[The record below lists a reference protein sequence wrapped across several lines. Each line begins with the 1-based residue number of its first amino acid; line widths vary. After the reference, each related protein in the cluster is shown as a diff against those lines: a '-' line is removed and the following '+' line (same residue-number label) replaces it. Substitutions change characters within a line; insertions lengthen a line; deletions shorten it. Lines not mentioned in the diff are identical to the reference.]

1 MRIVHTSSCQLRA
14 DLPQMPQESRMS
26 QKPRLG
32 CLHAHHSNI
41 GYIDTIIPHDT
52 LEAVHFVEPGL
63 LRRIGSDAGF
73 SAADAAAQ
81 VQRQVD
87 WMTACGLDALLITC
101 TNYIAAMP
109 EGPTPHGIPIIKIDE
124 PFFAYLLQQ
133 PPRHLLLFS
142 NPDTV
147 EGTMRRLQDYA
158 ASHGVQPKIEIEIIP
173 NSFALFMT
181 GQTEA
186 YNRAV
191 AERLR
196 ELLRLNRFTSL
207 SVGQLSMVDAARRV
221 AEETGHAIGNPLQSL
236 RAHLD
241 AVLEANHLE

>member
-1 MRIVHTSSCQLRA
+1 
-14 DLPQMPQESRMS
+14 MS

-41 GYIDTIIPHDT
+41 AYIENIIPQDD
-52 LEAVHFVEPGL
+52 LEAIHFVEPGL
-63 LRRIGSDAGF
+63 LRRIGSDPAF
-73 SAADAAAQ
+73 SPDDAATQ
-81 VQRQVD
+81 VRKQLD
-87 WMTACGLDALLITC
+87 WMTDCGVDALLITC

-109 EGPTPHGIPIIKIDE
+109 DDACQHEIPIIKIDE
-124 PFFAYLLQQ
+124 PFFDYLLQQ

-147 EGTMRRLQDYA
+147 AGTVNRL
-158 ASHGVQPKIEIEIIP
+158 HGFAPELGTEPEIEIEVIP
-173 NSFALFMT
+173 NTFNLFLT
-181 GQTEA
+181 GQTET

-196 ELLRLNRFTSL
+196 ELIRLGRFQSL

-221 AEETGHAIGNPLQSL
+221 AHETGHAIGDPLQPL

-241 AVLEANHLE
+241 DILEHRSAT

>member
-1 MRIVHTSSCQLRA
+1 
-14 DLPQMPQESRMS
+14 MS
-26 QKPRLG
+26 AKPRLG

-41 GYIDTIIPHDT
+41 GYIEDIIPHHA

-63 LRRIGSDAGF
+63 LQRIGSDPSF
-73 SAADAAAQ
+73 SLEDAAEQ
-81 VQRQVD
+81 VRKQLT
-87 WMTACGLDALLITC
+87 WMSACGVDALLITC

-109 EGPTPHGIPIIKIDE
+109 DEATAPDLPVIKIDE

-142 NPDTV
+142 NPATV
-147 EGTMRRLQDYA
+147 EGTMQRFQEYAGARGLQ
-158 ASHGVQPKIEIEIIP
+158 PEIEVEIIP
-173 NSFALFMT
+173 NSFQLFVT
-181 GQTEA
+181 GQTET

-196 ELLRLNRFTSL
+196 ELLRLDRYTSL

-221 AEETGHAIGNPLQSL
+221 TEETGQPIGEPLRPL
-236 RAHLD
+236 RAHL
-241 AVLEANHLE
+241 EAIL

>member
-1 MRIVHTSSCQLRA
+1 
-14 DLPQMPQESRMS
+14 MS

-41 GYIDTIIPHDT
+41 AYIESIIPHDD

-73 SAADAAAQ
+73 SADDAAAQ
-81 VQRQVD
+81 VRKQLD
-87 WMTACGLDALLITC
+87 WMTDCGVDALLITC

-109 EGPTPHGIPIIKIDE
+109 DDLSQPEIPIIKIDE
-124 PFFAYLLQQ
+124 PFFDYLLQQ

-147 EGTMRRLQDYA
+147 EGTVQRLNGFA
-158 ASHGVQPKIEIEIIP
+158 AELGQEPEIEIEVIP
-173 NSFALFMT
+173 NTFNLFLT
-181 GQTEA
+181 GQTET

-196 ELLRLNRFTSL
+196 ELVRLGRFNSL

-221 AEETGHAIGNPLQSL
+221 ARETGHPIGDPLQPL
-236 RAHLD
+236 LAHLNEIMELRG
-241 AVLEANHLE
+241 ASPELSLS

>member
-1 MRIVHTSSCQLRA
+1 
-14 DLPQMPQESRMS
+14 MS
-26 QKPRLG
+26 AKPRLG

-41 GYIDTIIPHDT
+41 GYIEDIIPHHA

-63 LRRIGSDAGF
+63 LQRIGSDPSF
-73 SAADAAAQ
+73 SLEDAAEQ
-81 VQRQVD
+81 VRKQLT
-87 WMTACGLDALLITC
+87 WMSACGVDALLITC

-109 EGPTPHGIPIIKIDE
+109 DDATAPDLPVIKIDE

-147 EGTMRRLQDYA
+147 EGPMQRFQEYAGARGLQ
-158 ASHGVQPKIEIEIIP
+158 PEIEVEIIP
-173 NSFALFMT
+173 NSFQLFVT
-181 GQTEA
+181 GQTET

-196 ELLRLNRFTSL
+196 ELLRLDRYTSL

-221 AEETGHAIGNPLQSL
+221 TEETGQPIGEPLRPL
-236 RAHLD
+236 RAHL
-241 AVLEANHLE
+241 EAIL

>member
-1 MRIVHTSSCQLRA
+1 
-14 DLPQMPQESRMS
+14 MS

-41 GYIDTIIPHDT
+41 AYVENIIPHDAF
-52 LEAVHFVEPGL
+52 EAVHFVEPGL
-63 LRRIGSDAGF
+63 LRRIGSDAEFGPD
-73 SAADAAAQ
+73 DAAAQ
-81 VQRQVD
+81 VRKQLD
-87 WMTACGLDALLITC
+87 WMTDCGVDALLITC

-109 EGPTPHGIPIIKIDE
+109 DEACQYEIPIIKIDE
-124 PFFAYLLQQ
+124 PFFDYLLQR

-147 EGTMRRLQDYA
+147 AGTVQRLHDYA
-158 ASHGVQPKIEIEIIP
+158 ALEGMEPNIEVETIP
-173 NSFALFMT
+173 NTFNLFLT
-181 GQTEA
+181 GQTDT

-196 ELLRLNRFTSL
+196 ELVRLDRYSSL

-221 AEETGHAIGNPLQSL
+221 AGETDVLIGDPLQPL
-236 RAHLD
+236 RARIMELVP
-241 AVLEANHLE
+241 A

>member
-1 MRIVHTSSCQLRA
+1 
-14 DLPQMPQESRMS
+14 MS

-41 GYIDTIIPHDT
+41 AYVENIIPHDAI
-52 LEAVHFVEPGL
+52 ESVHFVEPGL
-63 LRRIGSDAGF
+63 LRRIGSDARFGMD
-73 SAADAAAQ
+73 DAAAQ
-81 VQRQVD
+81 VRKQLD
-87 WMTACGLDALLITC
+87 WMTNCGVDALLITC

-109 EGPTPHGIPIIKIDE
+109 DEPCQHEIPIIKIDE
-124 PFFAYLLQQ
+124 PFFDYLLQQ

-147 EGTMRRLQDYA
+147 TGTVQRLQDHA
-158 ASHGVQPKIEIEIIP
+158 ALQGVESNIEVETIP
-173 NSFALFMT
+173 NTFNLFLT
-181 GQTEA
+181 GQTDT

-196 ELLRLNRFTSL
+196 ELVRLDRYSSL

-221 AEETGHAIGNPLQSL
+221 AGETDVVIGDPLQPL
-236 RAHLD
+236 HARIMELVPA
-241 AVLEANHLE
+241 

>member
-1 MRIVHTSSCQLRA
+1 
-14 DLPQMPQESRMS
+14 MS

-41 GYIDTIIPHDT
+41 AYVENIIPHDT
-52 LEAVHFVEPGL
+52 IEAVHFVEPGL
-63 LRRIGSDAGF
+63 LRRIGSDAQFGMD
-73 SAADAAAQ
+73 DAAAQ
-81 VQRQVD
+81 VRKQLD
-87 WMTACGLDALLITC
+87 WMTDCGVDALLITC

-109 EGPTPHGIPIIKIDE
+109 DEPDQRKLPIIKIDE

-147 EGTMRRLQDYA
+147 QGTVQRLHDFA
-158 ASHGVQPKIEIEIIP
+158 AALEMVPEIEVEVIA
-173 NSFALFMT
+173 NTFNLFLT
-181 GQTEA
+181 GQTDA

-196 ELLRLNRFTSL
+196 ELLRLDRFTSL
-207 SVGQLSMVDAARRV
+207 SVGQLSMVEAAERV
-221 AEETGHAIGNPLQSL
+221 ARETGHVIGNPLQPL
-236 RAHLD
+236 RAQLD
-241 AVLEANHLE
+241 AVLSLPSAPPGTFQD

>member
-1 MRIVHTSSCQLRA
+1 M
-14 DLPQMPQESRMS
+14 SR
-26 QKPRLG
+26 KPRLG

-41 GYIDTIIPHDT
+41 AYIESIIPQDA

-63 LRRIGSDAGF
+63 LRRIGSDAAFGPD
-73 SAADAAAQ
+73 DATQQ
-81 VQRQVD
+81 VVRQLD
-87 WMTACGLDALLITC
+87 WMRACGVDAVLVTC

-109 EGPTPHGIPIIKIDE
+109 DEAPSSVPVIKIDE

-147 EGTMRRLQDYA
+147 TGTMQRLSDYA
-158 ASHGVQPKIEIEIIP
+158 ETRGITPQIEHEVIP
-173 NSFALFMT
+173 NTFEFFLT
-181 GQTEA
+181 GQTDV
-186 YNRAV
+186 YNRAI

-196 ELLRLNRFTSL
+196 ELARLDRFASL

-221 AEETGHAIGNPLQSL
+221 ARETGHAIGDPLQPL

-241 AVLEANHLE
+241 TIL

>member
-1 MRIVHTSSCQLRA
+1 
-14 DLPQMPQESRMS
+14 MS
-26 QKPRLG
+26 AKPRLG

-41 GYIDTIIPHDT
+41 GYIEDIIPHHA

-63 LRRIGSDAGF
+63 LQRIGSDPSF
-73 SAADAAAQ
+73 SLEDAAEQ
-81 VQRQVD
+81 VRKQLT
-87 WMTACGLDALLITC
+87 WMSACGVDALLITC

-109 EGPTPHGIPIIKIDE
+109 DEATAPDLPVIKIDE

-147 EGTMRRLQDYA
+147 EGTMQRFQEYAGARGLQ
-158 ASHGVQPKIEIEIIP
+158 PEIEVEIIP
-173 NSFALFMT
+173 NSFQLFVT
-181 GQTEA
+181 GQTET

-196 ELLRLNRFTSL
+196 ELLRLDRYTSL

-221 AEETGHAIGNPLQSL
+221 TEETGQPIGEPLRPL
-236 RAHLD
+236 RAHL
-241 AVLEANHLE
+241 EAIL

>member
-1 MRIVHTSSCQLRA
+1 
-14 DLPQMPQESRMS
+14 MS

-32 CLHAHHSNI
+32 CLHAHYSNI
-41 GYIDTIIPHDT
+41 GYIENIIPHDN
-52 LEAVHFVEPGL
+52 LEAIHFVEPGL
-63 LRRIGSDAGF
+63 LRRIGSDAAF
-73 SAADAAAQ
+73 SMEDAAAQ
-81 VQRQVD
+81 VRKQLD
-87 WMTACGLDALLITC
+87 WMTACGVDALLITC

-109 EGPTPHGIPIIKIDE
+109 DEPLNGDLPIIKIDE
-124 PFFAYLLQQ
+124 PFFAYVLQQ

-147 EGTMRRLQDYA
+147 AGTMQRLQDYA
-158 ASHGVQPKIEIEIIP
+158 TLLGVQPEIEVEIIP
-173 NSFALFMT
+173 NSFNLFLT

-196 ELLRLNRFTSL
+196 ELVRLNRFTSL
-207 SVGQLSMVDAARRV
+207 SVGQLSMVDAAQRV
-221 AEETGHAIGNPLQSL
+221 AGETGHAIGNPLQPL

-241 AVLEANHLE
+241 AIPAVNARG